1 MVYVLLF
8 SALGIAAMV
17 GLTWALGGLR
27 TAVLTDREAAV
38 DLMRRD
44 FIEFEASDGI
54 LSVDGTAAL
63 LVPAAD
69 AERVGLVF
77 AMGQRFATRILSPG
91 DVISVTQVLAKCAS
105 RSVEGAASDVP
116 ASDLAAAGM
125 SVPLELRFT
134 DFTQP
139 GLRVELPGG
148 DAARRFHSRLEALCR
163 PTLGGE
169 D

>member
-1 MVYVLLF
+1 MAYALLF
-8 SALGIAAMV
+8 SVLGIAAMV

-27 TAVLTDREAAV
+27 TAVLADRDAAV

-44 FIEFEASDGI
+44 FIEFEAGDGI

-63 LVPAAD
+63 LAPAAD

-91 DVISVTQVLAKCAS
+91 DVVSVTEVPAQRAA
-105 RSVEGAASDVP
+105 RSARGVASDVAP
-116 ASDLAAAGM
+116 DVE
-125 SVPLELRFT
+125 SVPLELRFA

-139 GLRVELPGG
+139 GLRVELPVG
-148 DAARRFHSRLEALCR
+148 DAADRWRSRLEALCK
-163 PTLGGE
+163 PALGGE
-169 D
+169 V

>member
-8 SALGIAAMV
+8 SALGTDAMV
-17 GLTWALGGLR
+17 GLIWALGGLR
-27 TAVLTDREAAV
+27 TAVLADCDAAV

-44 FIEFEASDGI
+44 FIEFEASDAI

-69 AERVGLVF
+69 AVDIGLVF
-77 AMGQRFATRILSPG
+77 AMGQCFATRILSSG
-91 DVISVTQVLAKCAS
+91 DLISVTRIPAKRVA
-105 RSVEGAASDVP
+105 RSAEGADCEV
-116 ASDLAAAGM
+116 AAAPS

-139 GLRVELPGG
+139 SLRVELPAG
-148 DAARRFHSRLEALCR
+148 DAARRFRARLEALRR
-163 PTLGGE
+163 PFRGGE
-169 D
+169 G